1 MKVLLTGF
9 APFGGETI
17 NPSWEVVKQVAQEQ
31 IEGIS
36 IIKRQIPTVFGR
48 SIDEV
53 IEVVTGERPDIVI
66 AVGQAGGRSSISV
79 ERVAINV
86 NDARIPDNDSN
97 QPIDLPVVEGGP
109 TAYFSTLPI
118 KTIVK
123 EIQTAGIPA
132 SVSNT
137 AGTFVCNHLMYGI
150 LHHIEQHKLP
160 IQAGF
165 IHIPYLPQQAVNHP
179 GAPSMSL
186 TDMVSALRVAVETAV
201 LNYPGY

>member
-86 NDARIPDNDSN
+86 NDARIPDNNGN
-97 QPIDLPVVEGGP
+97 QPIDVPVIEGGP
-109 TAYFSTLPI
+109 AAYFSNLPV
-118 KTIVK
+118 KAIVK
-123 EIQTAGIPA
+123 AVNEAGIPA

-150 LHHIEQHKLP
+150 LHYIEQHKLP

-165 IHIPYLPQQAVNHP
+165 IHIPYLPQQAVNHRR
-179 GAPSMSL
+179 APSMSL